1 MYLEVNQFGNPQSGG
16 IQGGQHG
23 AVAEVSGCFQQRF
36 DLLLAQDDRKLLLV
50 PGQGNAFDG
59 NLPVQRMGVEKPK
72 SGDDLDVGGQGCA
85 LLLAQKQL
93 VLTDVLRAK
102 LVWRLPEMF
111 GESGDA
117 AQVGGDGVGCV
128 VANLEILQHPLS

>member
-1 MYLEVNQFGNPQSGG
+1 MK
-16 IQGGQHG
+16 
-23 AVAEVSGCFQQRF
+23 VAEVSGCFQQRF

-117 AQVGGDGVGCV
+117 LYNARSMAYG
-128 VANLEILQHPLS
+128 NHLSAAGIRPIIGA